1 MLDCATGVPH
11 AGYAEEVRTIS
22 QRELRNDNAEIMR
35 AVEAGESFVVT
46 RNGTT
51 IAVVRPVSGAEVM
64 AGLPLARAGEPAD
77 YRSWPRVKSATDT
90 AHVLAELRDER

>member
-1 MLDCATGVPH
+1 M
-11 AGYAEEVRTIS
+11 RTIS

-51 IAVVRPVSGAEVM
+51 IAVVRPISDAEVM

-77 YRSWPRVKSATDT
+77 YRSWPRVKAATDT
-90 AHVLAELRDER
+90 ANVLAELRDER